1 MFRALL
7 SWRSSDNPNAC
18 VRGYWS
24 DDNVVIDGFQSAEV
38 GGIPNIISG
47 QLNLPKNVSFYN
59 PKRLWVSSNCP
70 QCTALQQNLDSY
82 SFILFCLGQPWN
94 EVSFF
99 QRYQFPLLYPSSS
112 HRHLNYVRASQCMLS
127 ILVMRSGLICLTRS
141 KWSCGFVKKYDN

>member
-59 PKRLWVSSNCP
+59 PKRLCPTIALSAQLSNRTLTLIP
-70 QCTALQQNLDSY
+70 
-82 SFILFCLGQPWN
+82 SFYFVLG
-94 EVSFF
+94 
-99 QRYQFPLLYPSSS
+99 S
-112 HRHLNYVRASQCMLS
+112 HE
-127 ILVMRSGLICLTRS
+127 TRS
-141 KWSCGFVKKYDN
+141 PFSNDINFHSFTHRPRTGTLTMLGPHNACFQS